1 MKKGVFLAIIYG
13 IVLITAF
20 YFRDFLLHWLHES
33 DVSHLP
39 FMFFLSILFGLIPMI
54 PFTVFAGT
62 MGAKYGILLGSIINW
77 FGSVGAV
84 VIIFVLVRY
93 LSVNNLQ
100 QYANRFKR
108 LNKFNEMIARN
119 AFFSVFIARIIHI
132 IPPMVVHIYSVLS
145 SMSFKTF
152 FSCHRHWLHSFN
164 VRLCLPRKSIVYFCS
179 NVCAWSCDLLRI
191 YSCCS
196 FVLPMV
202 VEGKEKGGHKVED
215 TT

>member
-152 FSCHRHWLHSFN
+152 FLATAIGYIPSMF
-164 VRLCLPRKSIVYFCS
+164 VYAYLGNQLFTS
-179 NVCAWSCDLLRI
+179 VQT
-191 YSCCS
+191 
-196 FVLPMV
+196 FVLGLAIYLEFILV
-202 VEGKEKGGHKVED
+202 VLLFYRWWLRAKKKVAIK
-215 TT
+215 